1 MRPHPDSIAR
11 RLSETHILVI
21 GDAML
26 DEYVIGEVT
35 RISPEAP
42 VPVMDVVKRNYN
54 AGGAGNVAC
63 NVSGLGAFSSI
74 VALLGRDPAADTLTR
89 LLRNSGVGTDGL
101 VQAEDR
107 STTTKTRIVAGQQQ
121 IVRFDQETRSPLSEA
136 LCARVLAQARKLL
149 ERADICVLSDYG
161 KGLLPP
167 TLCQNILGLAREYS
181 KPVIVDPKGRNF
193 DKYRGCAVITPN
205 LKEASIAAGI
215 EVDSDA
221 DLEAVAGILL
231 RNLPGTTLVITRGA
245 QGMSVFRE
253 GCTPVTVP
261 TVART
266 VFDVVGAGDTAVATL
281 AVGMAA
287 KLHLETA
294 IRLANIAAGIVVQK
308 HGTVAITAEEL
319 ILHEETR
326 NLLYRGTTERVRAAS
341 VVAAPV

>member
-1 MRPHPDSIAR
+1 MRPLPDSIAR
-11 RLSETHILVI
+11 RLSETDILVI

-42 VPVMDVVKRNYN
+42 VPVMDVVERHYN
-54 AGGAGNVAC
+54 AGGAANVAC
-63 NVSGLGAFSSI
+63 NVSGLGAVSSI
-74 VALLGRDPAADTLTR
+74 IALVGRDSAGDTLTR
-89 LLRNSGVGTDGL
+89 LLQRSGVGTDGL
-101 VQAEDR
+101 VQPEDR
-107 STTTKTRIVAGQQQ
+107 PTITKTRIVAGQQQ
-121 IVRFDQETRSPLSEA
+121 IVRFDQETRSPLSEP
-136 LCARVLAQARKLL
+136 LCARVLAQASKLM
-149 ERADICVLSDYG
+149 ERADTCVLSDYG
-161 KGLLPP
+161 KGLLSPA
-167 TLCQNILGLAREYS
+167 LCQKILGLAREYS

-193 DKYRGCAVITPN
+193 DKYRGCTVITPN
-205 LKEASIAAGI
+205 LKEAMMAAGI
-215 EVDSDA
+215 EVDSEA
-221 DLEAVAGILL
+221 DLEAVAGVLL

-253 GCTPVTVP
+253 GYTALTVP
-261 TVART
+261 TVAQT

-281 AVGMAA
+281 AVAMGA

-326 NLLYRGTTERVRAAS
+326 NLLYRDGAERVRTAS
-341 VVAAPV
+341 VAV

>member
-1 MRPHPDSIAR
+1 MFFDSIAR

-26 DEYVIGEVT
+26 DEYVIGEVS

-42 VPVMDVVKRNYN
+42 VPVLDVVERRYN
-54 AGGAGNVAC
+54 AGGAANVAS
-63 NVSGLGAFSSI
+63 NVSGLGAVVSLISL
-74 VALLGRDPAADTLTR
+74 VPSDPAGDKLAQ
-89 LLRNSGVGTDGL
+89 LLQSSGVTIDGL
-101 VQAEDR
+101 VQPEDR
-107 STTTKTRIVAGQQQ
+107 PTITKTRIVAGQQQ
-121 IVRFDQETRSPLSEA
+121 IVRFDQETRRPLTEESYH
-136 LCARVLAQARKLL
+136 RVLVEARRLID
-149 ERADICVLSDYG
+149 RADVCVLSDYG
-161 KGLLPP
+161 KGLLSPQ
-167 TLCQNILGLAREYS
+167 LCHKIIVLARECS
-181 KPVIVDPKGRNF
+181 KPVVVDPKGRNF
-193 DKYRGCAVITPN
+193 DKYRGCTVITPN
-205 LKEASIAAGI
+205 LKEASTAAAI
-215 EVDSDA
+215 EVDSEG
-221 DLEAVAGILL
+221 DLEAVAGVLL

-253 GCTPVTVP
+253 GYPAVTVP

-281 AVGMAA
+281 AVAMGA

-326 NLLYRGTTERVRAAS
+326 NLLYRDTAEQVRTAS
-341 VVAAPV
+341 VGAAPV